1 MNTIIVDTFR
11 HRIKALRETN
21 KLTQSELAEA
31 ADLSLNFIARIER
44 GEAIPSLVTLDK
56 LAKALG
62 MELHDLLNFKE
73 QSSAKQ
79 RSPAKL
85 IELYN
90 RELIKQ
96 LSSYRSQYVKK
107 ALKVALSSL
116 KEFVDSH

>member
-1 MNTIIVDTFR
+1 MNVTDTFR

-31 ADLSLNFIARIER
+31 AELSLNFIARIER

-62 MELHDLLNFKE
+62 MELYELLNFKE
-73 QSSAKQ
+73 RSSTQKPNAT
-79 RSPAKL
+79 KL
-85 IELYN
+85 IEMYN

-96 LSSYRSQYVKK
+96 LSAYKSQQVRK

>member
-1 MNTIIVDTFR
+1 MNVTDTFR

-31 ADLSLNFIARIER
+31 AELSINFLARIER

-62 MELHDLLNFKE
+62 MELYELLNFKE
-73 QSSAKQ
+73 KSSAKQ
-79 RSPAKL
+79 HSPAKL
-85 IELYN
+85 VELYN

-96 LSSYRSQYVKK
+96 LSSYKSQQVKK

>member
-1 MNTIIVDTFR
+1 MNVIDKFR
-11 HRIKALRETN
+11 HKIKTLRETN
-21 KLTQSELAEA
+21 KLTQSELAES

-56 LAKALG
+56 LANALG
-62 MELHDLLNFKE
+62 MELYELLNFKE
-73 QSSAKQ
+73 HSTKQSNST
-79 RSPAKL
+79 KL

-96 LSSYRSQYVKK
+96 LSSYKSQHVKK